1 MKSLAP
7 IVLFVYNRPNH
18 TKRTIEALSANHLA
32 IESELFIYSDAPKN
46 ESAKADVESVRI
58 YIRKVTGFKKVNI
71 VERTQN
77 FGLVKSITGGV
88 TELINIYGNI
98 IVLEDDLLTH
108 PQFLNFM
115 NESLELYKD
124 VESVYSITGYSH
136 LKQSNFNE
144 LNHLEFIKL
153 TSTWS
158 WATWKNRW
166 EIFHQGDKDSSSLD
180 TDANL
185 RRNFNYDNSYNYYQ
199 MLKDRQTNK
208 VKSWGI
214 IWYWNV
220 FKKGGLTLFPIQ
232 TLIDQIGFDG
242 TGQNSKNHII
252 SLRRIQENDFKF
264 IYPNQIEESIKLRK
278 KVANALRYRKL
289 SLILQII
296 KSKFMST
303 PK

>member
-7 IVLFVYNRPNH
+7 IILFVYNRPNH
-18 TKRTIEALSANHLA
+18 TKRTIEALSANYLA
-32 IESELFIYSDAPKN
+32 EKSELFIYSDAPKN
-46 ESAKADVESVRI
+46 ESEQENVEAVRN
-58 YIRKVTGFKKVNI
+58 YIKMVNGFKKVKI
-71 VERTQN
+71 IERTQN
-77 FGLVKSITGGV
+77 FGLVKSITEGV
-88 TELINIYGNI
+88 TELINIYGKI

-108 PQFLNFM
+108 PQFLDFM
-115 NESLELYKD
+115 NESLEFYKD
-124 VESVYSITGYSH
+124 VENVYSITGYSH
-136 LKQSNFNE
+136 LKQSRFNE

-158 WATWKNRW
+158 WATWKGKW
-166 EIFHQGDKDSSSLD
+166 EIFHQGDEDSSRLD
-180 TDANL
+180 TDSHL

-220 FKKGGLTLFPIQ
+220 FKKGGLTLFPTQ

-252 SLRRIQENDFKF
+252 SLKRIQEHDFKF
-264 IYPNQIEESIKLRK
+264 IYPNQIEEFIKLRK
-278 KVANALRYRKL
+278 KVANILRYRKL
-289 SLILQII
+289 SLILQIV
-296 KSKFMST
+296 KSKFMRT
-303 PK
+303 LK

>member
-7 IVLFVYNRPNH
+7 IILFVYNRPKH
-18 TKRTIEALSANHLA
+18 TKRTIEALSANYLA
-32 IESELFIYSDAPKN
+32 GESELFIYSDAPKN
-46 ESAKADVESVRI
+46 DTEQESVDAVRN
-58 YIRKVTGFKKVNI
+58 YIKIVKGFKKVNI
-71 VERTQN
+71 IERTKN
-77 FGLVKSITGGV
+77 FGLVKSITEGV
-88 TELINIYGNI
+88 TELINIYGKI

-108 PQFLNFM
+108 PQFLDFM
-115 NESLELYKD
+115 NESIELYKD
-124 VESVYSITGYSH
+124 VENVYSITGYSH
-136 LKQSNFNE
+136 LKQPNFNE

-158 WATWKNRW
+158 WATWKDKW

-199 MLKDRQTNK
+199 MLKDRKTNK

-220 FKKGGLTLFPIQ
+220 FKRDGLTLFPTQ

-242 TGQNSKNHII
+242 TGQNSKNHMV
-252 SLRRIQENDFKF
+252 SSRRIQEYDFKF
-264 IYPNQIEESIKLRK
+264 IYPNYIEESIIVRK
-278 KVANALRYRKL
+278 KVANTLRYRKL
-289 SLILQII
+289 SLILQIV
-296 KSKFMST
+296 KSKFRII